1 MERRRATNAESCRF
15 ESCRGYQIERTWPN
29 GEAPGRQSGDA
40 SSILAVRST
49 LSHEYAGTDGRADGC
64 NPSPR
69 DPAPWRTPEAWAL
82 STSGSA
88 PALQAG
94 WCGFEPRRVH
104 QDRRLVAQWNESV
117 ALRMQ
122 RSRVR
127 ISRGRPVSSSSW
139 RSGRSRSPS
148 KREDVGSNPTDET
161 MLLRRRSMAGRSAL
175 TRVMVVRVHPSQP
188 GSWPRSSVE
197 EQLGPNETVAGS
209 NPAGAPNVFVAFWL
223 STTGRAPGC

>member
-49 LSHEYAGTDGRADGC
+49 LSHE
-64 NPSPR
+64 
-69 DPAPWRTPEAWAL
+69 
-82 STSGSA
+82 
-88 PALQAG
+88 
-94 WCGFEPRRVH
+94 FRV
-104 QDRRLVAQWNESV
+104 
-117 ALRMQ
+117 
-122 RSRVR
+122 
-127 ISRGRPVSSSSW
+127 SRGRPVRSSSW

-161 MLLRRRSMAGRSAL
+161 RLLRRRSMAGRSAL
-175 TRVMVVRVHPSQP
+175 TRVMVVRVRPSQP
-188 GSWPRSSVE
+188 VSWPRSSVE
-197 EQLGPNETVAGS
+197 EQLGPHKTVAGS

>member
-104 QDRRLVAQWNESV
+104 QIVGWSLSGTR
-117 ALRMQ
+117 ALL
-122 RSRVR
+122 SE
-127 ISRGRPVSSSSW
+127 SRGRISPGRPVRGSSW
-139 RSGRSRSPS
+139 RSGRSRLLSERTWVRIP
-148 KREDVGSNPTDET
+148 PT
-161 MLLRRRSMAGRSAL
+161 R
-175 TRVMVVRVHPSQP
+175 
-188 GSWPRSSVE
+188 
-197 EQLGPNETVAGS
+197 
-209 NPAGAPNVFVAFWL
+209 
-223 STTGRAPGC
+223 PGCCDVVQWQDARL

>member
-104 QDRRLVAQWNESV
+104 QIVGWSLSGTR
-117 ALRMQ
+117 ALL
-122 RSRVR
+122 SE
-127 ISRGRPVSSSSW
+127 SRGREFE
-139 RSGRSRSPS
+139 SRPADQYAARRGGADDRARLLSERTWVRIP
-148 KREDVGSNPTDET
+148 PT
-161 MLLRRRSMAGRSAL
+161 R
-175 TRVMVVRVHPSQP
+175 
-188 GSWPRSSVE
+188 
-197 EQLGPNETVAGS
+197 
-209 NPAGAPNVFVAFWL
+209 
-223 STTGRAPGC
+223 PGCCDVVQWQDARL

>member
-49 LSHEYAGTDGRADGC
+49 LSDEYAGPDGRADGC

-69 DPAPWRTPEAWAL
+69 NPAPRRTPEAWAL

-104 QDRRLVAQWNESV
+104 QIVGWSLSGTRALLSES
-117 ALRMQ
+117 Q

-127 ISRGRPVSSSSW
+127 ISPGRPVRGSSW

-148 KREDVGSNPTDET
+148 KRRGRGFESHRRDHVVATSFNGRTLGSD
-161 MLLRRRSMAGRSAL
+161 
-175 TRVMVVRVHPSQP
+175 P
-188 GSWPRSSVE
+188 GDGGSS
-197 EQLGPNETVAGS
+197 PPVA
-209 NPAGAPNVFVAFWL
+209 ARFVA
-223 STTGRAPGC
+223 P